1 MQRTLIIGIGNMVL
15 QDEGFGLHAIKR
27 IDPATL
33 PEGVDIADG
42 GTAGL
47 HLMGLLQDYEKIIVI
62 DAALDDNPVGT
73 VRVLKP
79 RYGEFPPL
87 ITAHEIGLKDTLEAL
102 ELTGFKPDVTLVV
115 CSVRK
120 FNSLGTELSPEVD
133 AAIAPAIN
141 MALEAA
147 GCHT

>member
-1 MQRTLIIGIGNMVL
+1 MVL